1 MPISKIP
8 MRTSGKFRR
17 NKNLFIKTLVL
28 KNKKEFFIFPSS
40 PFHFDGTF
48 HKPSHFPGK
57 LSEWKK
63 GKYWQTIRI
72 GRKLFGL
79 KIENKSKTQKPKI
92 KVSVFYNKGI
102 SNKEIEN
109 IKQEIIWRFDLNADL
124 KEFNKLTKSDKRFYP
139 IFKKWLGM
147 RNSSSE
153 DLYGL
158 LIVAI
163 VLQNATVRRTVQM
176 MNALLDN
183 YGTKLKFDDKEVFA
197 VWLPKDLKNI
207 SEQDLKNLKIGYRAK
222 FIKRLSQDF
231 AEGKIDEQKLRMLDQ
246 ESTKKEL
253 MKLYGVGPE
262 TARILLFEVC
272 HQYNTFDHI
281 APWQQKIYS
290 RLFYKKSLVPINKIR
305 DDIKKQYGKYSMLAV
320 HYIWEDIFWRR
331 KNEKIDWLEKE
342 IRL

>member
-1 MPISKIP
+1 M
-8 MRTSGKFRR
+8 
-17 NKNLFIKTLVL
+17 KTLVL
-28 KNKKEFFIFPSS
+28 KNKKEFFILPTV

-48 HKPSHFPGK
+48 HKPSHFPDK
-57 LSEWKK
+57 LDDWES

-72 GRKLFGL
+72 GKKLFGL
-79 KIENKSKTQKPKI
+79 KIENKGETRKPKI
-92 KVSVFYNKGI
+92 KVSVFYDKDV
-102 SNKEIEN
+102 SDKEIES
-109 IKQEIIWRFDLNADL
+109 IKREVIWRFDLNADL
-124 KEFNKLTKSDKRFYP
+124 KEFNKFAKDDKRFYP

-158 LIVAI
+158 LIVAV

-176 MNALLDN
+176 MSVLLDN
-183 YGTKLKFDDKEVFA
+183 YGTKLKFDGKEIFA
-197 VWLPKDLKNI
+197 IWLPENLKSV
-207 SEQDLKNLKIGYRAK
+207 SEQDLRNLKIGYRAK

-231 AEGKIDEQKLRMLDQ
+231 AEDKIDEQKLRTLDQ
-246 ESTKKEL
+246 ESARKEL

-262 TARILLFEVC
+262 TARVLLFEAC

-290 RLFYKKSLVPINKIR
+290 RFFYNKPLVPANKIR
-305 DDIKKQYGKYSMLAV
+305 DDIKKQYGRYSMLAV